1 MKKTVFIFLIFFSV
15 TGLTAQNK
23 SVSKKNNKQRSGY
36 YCLVVKGEEQVL
48 TKDGKEITD
57 EDIKLKSGDRLSI
70 EGRIRK
76 VDGTE
81 IKLKEGEC
89 VNENGEVLKA
99 K

>member
-1 MKKTVFIFLIFFSV
+1 MKKLFFVLFAFFLI
-15 TGLTAQNK
+15 TGLNAQTKNH
-23 SVSKKNNKQRSGY
+23 SKKANY
-36 YCLVVKGEEQVL
+36 YCLVVKGEEQIL
-48 TKDGKEITD
+48 MKDGKEVTKD
-57 EDIKLKSGDRLSI
+57 DVKLKSGDRLSI

-89 VNENGEVLKA
+89 VNENGEVIKP

>member
-1 MKKTVFIFLIFFSV
+1 MKKIFITLSTFFFV
-15 TGLTAQNK
+15 TGLNAQNK
-23 SVSKKNNKQRSGY
+23 SGSKKINQQKTFY
-36 YCLVVKGEEQVL
+36 YCLIVKGEEQVL
-48 TKDGKEITD
+48 VKDGKEITD
-57 EDIKLKSGDRLSI
+57 DDVKLKSGDRLSI

-89 VNENGEVLKA
+89 VTENGEVIKA